1 METKEKVV
9 LITGAGGGLGRAAA
23 LRFAREDEG
32 HKFVLVDLNEKA
44 INQTLMELRDLT
56 KDVHFVAANV
66 TNPEDVK
73 RYVDEAISKFGRI
86 DVFFNNA
93 GIDAAVTPT
102 SDYNED
108 EFDRVMNVN
117 TKGAFL
123 GMKYVLQVMKKQNS
137 GSVINTASVHGI
149 RGMIDRSAYVA
160 SKHAVVGLTRTAA
173 GEVAQYNVRVN
184 AVCPAPIVS
193 ELTKEVAAK
202 LNPDNP
208 QQHFDI
214 MKAKIPAKRLG
225 TPEDIANLVR
235 FLGSDESEFINGAI
249 IPVDGAMTAIN

>member
-1 METKEKVV
+1 MEEKGKVV
-9 LITGAGGGLGRAAA
+9 LITGAGGGLGRATA
-23 LRFAREDEG
+23 LRFAREESG
-32 HKFVLVDLNEKA
+32 HKFVLVDLNEKT
-44 INQTLMELRDLT
+44 ISETMEELGEFTDEI
-56 KDVHFVAANV
+56 HFVAANV
-66 TNPEDVK
+66 TKSEDVK
-73 RYVDEAISKFGRI
+73 RYVDEAVEKFGRI

-102 SDYNED
+102 SDYDED
-108 EFDRVMNVN
+108 EFDKVMNVN

-123 GMKYVLQVMKKQNS
+123 GMKYVLQVMKKQGS
-137 GSVINTASVHGI
+137 GSIVNTASVHGI

-193 ELTKEVAAK
+193 ALTKEVAIK

-208 QQHFDI
+208 EQHFDI

-225 TPEDIANLVR
+225 TPEDIANIVR
-235 FLGSDESEFINGAI
+235 FLGSDEAEFINGAI
-249 IPVDGAMTAIN
+249 IPVDGAMTAVN